1 MSKLY
6 LLCELDDEH
15 YTQAYHSFYK
25 SYEETFQAA
34 IDACKE
40 WNEDCEVEIEDEGR
54 RITANYEDSF
64 YVTEIKQIC
73 PECGTHLLVWHHGY
87 EGVDFEIRYQ
97 GTHEECEREMKKEI
111 QRIVDELELVD
122 EDVNDNVIDTG
133 NEWEV
138 FDIVEIKE
146 LYGNDVIKR

>member
-6 LLCELDDEH
+6 LLCKLNDED
-15 YTQAYHSFYK
+15 YAYAEHGFYK
-25 SYEETFQAA
+25 SFEDAVHAA

-40 WNEDCEVEIEDEGR
+40 WNKDCEVEIEDEGW
-54 RITANYEDSF
+54 RITARYGGAF

-73 PECGTHLLVWHHGY
+73 PKCGTHLLIWHHGY
-87 EGVDFEIRYQ
+87 EGVDFEIKYQ
-97 GTHEECEREMKKEI
+97 GTYEKCQREMKKEI

-138 FDIVEIKE
+138 FDIVEIGE
-146 LYGNDVIKR
+146 